1 MKPISYVRLLKLCF
15 KNTTVE
21 WSAAH
26 PRSARRVVIGL
37 FHRGAPRNGSGKV
50 WSPD

>member
-1 MKPISYVRLLKLCF
+1 MGYVQSLKLSF
-15 KNTTVE
+15 NNSTVE

-26 PRSARRVVIGL
+26 PRSARRSVIVL